1 MVMNTSGS
9 QREKFRHVLS
19 PSNPV
24 LKIFR
29 RALLDGTTRQ
39 GWLGLEGPLLLQE
52 ALNARPAVS
61 VQCVL
66 VGESAASKFQEL
78 LDRLPKEAELVRVS
92 DRMFEQIAATQT
104 PQGVA
109 ALVEICPPDLD
120 TILSRRG
127 VVLLIAC
134 GIQDPGNIGTIVRS
148 GQALGASALITLR
161 ETVSPFNPKAV
172 RASAGAVLR
181 LPIIRN
187 QHADPLFARLRRA
200 RVRIIACDRHS
211 PSSLAQAD
219 LKGSIAFLIGK
230 EASGLPPEAARAADL
245 LLSIPIRP
253 ETDSVNAA
261 TAAGIFLYEAAR
273 QRGFAYRREP

>member
-1 MVMNTSGS
+1 MNAPEA
-9 QREKFRHVLS
+9 RHERLRHVVS

-39 GWLGLEGPLLLQE
+39 GWLGMEGPLLLEE
-52 ALNARPAVS
+52 ALNARSAAT

-66 VGESAASKFQEL
+66 VAESAAQKFQAL
-78 LDRLPKEAELVRVS
+78 LERVPREAELVSVS

-109 ALVEICPPDLD
+109 ALVEIRPPDLD
-120 TILSRRG
+120 AILSRRG
-127 VVLLIAC
+127 VILLIAC
-134 GIQDPGNIGTIVRS
+134 GVQDPGNIGTIVRS
-148 GQALGASALITLR
+148 GQALGASALIALR

-181 LPIIRN
+181 LPIIRH
-187 QHADPLFARLRRA
+187 QEAEPLFARLRRA
-200 RVRIIACDRHS
+200 RVRVIAADRHS
-211 PSSLAQAD
+211 SSSLAAAD

-230 EASGLPPEAARAADL
+230 EATGLPPEVARAADL

>member
-1 MVMNTSGS
+1 MNAPEA
-9 QREKFRHVLS
+9 RHERLRHVVS

-39 GWLGLEGPLLLQE
+39 GWLGMEGPLLLEE
-52 ALNARPAVS
+52 ALNARSAAT

-66 VGESAASKFQEL
+66 VAESAAQKFQAL
-78 LDRLPKEAELVRVS
+78 LERVPREAELVSVS

-109 ALVEICPPDLD
+109 ALVEIRPPDFD
-120 TILSRRG
+120 AILLRRG

-161 ETVSPFNPKAV
+161 EPTKPM
-172 RASAGAVLR
+172 LT
-181 LPIIRN
+181 
-187 QHADPLFARLRRA
+187 
-200 RVRIIACDRHS
+200 
-211 PSSLAQAD
+211 
-219 LKGSIAFLIGK
+219 
-230 EASGLPPEAARAADL
+230 EAA
-245 LLSIPIRP
+245 
-253 ETDSVNAA
+253 
-261 TAAGIFLYEAAR
+261 AAGFYQPSEPDEKHIKVGRDGGVRYPRLQILTIAELLAGKKLEYPAHRVET
-273 QRGFAYRREP
+273 FAKAERKTKHDQEELFHNQ